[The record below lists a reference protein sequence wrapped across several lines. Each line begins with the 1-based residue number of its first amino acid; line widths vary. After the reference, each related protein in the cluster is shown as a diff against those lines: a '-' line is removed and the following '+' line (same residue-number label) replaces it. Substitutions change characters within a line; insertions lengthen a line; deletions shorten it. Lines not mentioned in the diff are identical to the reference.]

1 MYTGCTSLLC
11 GWLSTGMGCPK
22 RLWSLILGD
31 LQNLLSTVLDILLYM
46 VLFEQG
52 GVRLDDLPLPTLISL

>member
-1 MYTGCTSLLC
+1 MHFFIVWMAEHWHGL
-11 GWLSTGMGCPK
+11 PK
-22 RLWSLILGD
+22 EAVDLILGD